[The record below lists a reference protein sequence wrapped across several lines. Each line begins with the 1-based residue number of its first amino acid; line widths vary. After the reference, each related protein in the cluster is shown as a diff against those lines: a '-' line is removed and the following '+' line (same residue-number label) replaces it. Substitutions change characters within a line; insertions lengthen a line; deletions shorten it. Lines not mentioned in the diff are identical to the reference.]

1 MFCFNPFVLLLC
13 VVKRPDKSPEAFVV
27 SDVSWS
33 ELLPRD
39 GAELR
44 LLSCAMCIVGP
55 MKSGGHM
62 GGCYFCICDVSVSLF
77 SFHSGIFVGISYC
90 ACRHSNMALN
100 KCSAIYSL
108 REFLF
113 THLLESPCWFSVF
126 LLMYVHEFWVWP
138 LSHGVGGSSV
148 LAASAGNWFG
158 RVISWLSS
166 PGLLQLL
173 STLHYC
179 LCVCFVFSSD

>member
-1 MFCFNPFVLLLC
+1 MVGAATSWWCRASSVVL
-13 VVKRPDKSPEAFVV
+13 S
-27 SDVSWS
+27 
-33 ELLPRD
+33 
-39 GAELR
+39 
-44 LLSCAMCIVGP
+44 MCIVGP

-77 SFHSGIFVGISYC
+77 SFHSGIFVGISYR

-113 THLLESPCWFSVF
+113 THLLESPCWVFCFLVNVRSWILSVT
-126 LLMYVHEFWVWP
+126 P
-138 LSHGVGGSSV
+138 SHGVGGSSV

-179 LCVCFVFSSD
+179 LCGCFVFSSD

>member
-62 GGCYFCICDVSVSLF
+62 GGCYFCICDVSVGFFFPSIVEYLWA
-77 SFHSGIFVGISYC
+77 FHI
-90 ACRHSNMALN
+90 
-100 KCSAIYSL
+100 
-108 REFLF
+108 
-113 THLLESPCWFSVF
+113 
-126 LLMYVHEFWVWP
+126 VHADTQTW
-138 LSHGVGGSSV
+138 
-148 LAASAGNWFG
+148 N
-158 RVISWLSS
+158 
-166 PGLLQLL
+166 
-173 STLHYC
+173 
-179 LCVCFVFSSD
+179 